1 MYPVHVVPEVEP
13 RVLCMVG
20 NRYCT
25 DSPGSVCSVWNHGWG
40 PAVLWKLIPCC
51 PHRFPM
57 LGLLASRLFSLHG
70 CPHTSAAI
78 PPRRNLTRF
87 LSSTSS
93 CPRHINTTAPLS
105 VCHRGPPEG
114 PKLSQDLDT
123 SSLPRTHFHPLRY
136 VWTSLRTHILINPK
150 PLQARLFLFPSPSLS
165 VY

>member
-1 MYPVHVVPEVEP
+1 MNCRCEPLYPVHVVPEVEP

-105 VCHRGPPEG
+105 VCHLRPTRGP
-114 PKLSQDLDT
+114 
-123 SSLPRTHFHPLRY
+123 
-136 VWTSLRTHILINPK
+136 
-150 PLQARLFLFPSPSLS
+150 QAITGSGHLFPSSDPFSSPKVRLDLTKDPHS
-165 VY
+165 NQP